1 MMRISI
7 AYPFR
12 KQIYSTEANW
22 KESILQF
29 IGERFQ
35 LLASQHPRIY
45 LLAVSGVAFLGY
57 GCLLLFP
64 MLLLVSSFAV
74 LNSLSSY
81 QALAFEQL
89 LIQVLML
96 VVSALVTYRIIQFRP
111 ALPESTVRN
120 RKQPAAM
127 LYQLVDDY
135 VHHYRSVKIDR
146 IVFTSE
152 FELDIVKTPRWPLP
166 IWFTTT
172 LVIGLPMIQCLS
184 VTRFQCALARLIG
197 QFSRRRIWRENLLY
211 QLRDIWP
218 LYNESSNHSSFG
230 YQPVRCYFSVYAPIY
245 RIISVPV
252 ARTEELAADTCA
264 MELFSDDDV
273 LDLITVQMACR
284 RYLEDECLPAMQRM
298 QATHSMTP
306 DGIAAGTVSL
316 ICKLIHSDSMAHWVM
331 KAGSEQSRLDD
342 TLPSLTERA
351 HNIGHTQALMHVTEP
366 ESAASVYLSSADSR
380 NDP

>member
-1 MMRISI
+1 MRISI

-96 VVSALVTYRIIQFRP
+96 VVSALVTYRIVCFKP
-111 ALPESTVRN
+111 VLPGSTVKIIN
-120 RKQPAAM
+120 KPSEK
-127 LYQLVDDY
+127 LFGLVDDY
-135 VHHYRSVKIDR
+135 IRHYRSARINR
-146 IVFTSE
+146 IVFTSD
-152 FELDIVKTPRWPLP
+152 FELDVVKTPCWSLP
-166 IWFTTT
+166 IWHTTT
-172 LVIGLPMIQCLS
+172 LIIGMPVIQCFS
-184 VTRFQCALARLIG
+184 VTRFQCALARRVGIS
-197 QFSRRRIWRENLLY
+197 SRRRKWKGSILY
-211 QLRDIWP
+211 QLRNTWP
-218 LYNESSNHSSFG
+218 LYAGNSDHYSFG
-230 YQPVRCYFSVYAPIY
+230 YQPIHWFFSVYAPVY
-245 RIISVPV
+245 RLISAPV
-252 ARTEELAADTCA
+252 ARTDELAADTCA

-273 LDLITVQMACR
+273 LDLITVQMACL
-284 RYLEDECLPAMQRM
+284 RYLEDECLPVVQKM
-298 QATHSMTP
+298 H
-306 DGIAAGTVSL
+306 DNDSL
-316 ICKLIHSDSMAHWVM
+316 I
-331 KAGSEQSRLDD
+331 R
-342 TLPSLTERA
+342 
-351 HNIGHTQALMHVTEP
+351 LMHQFF
-366 ESAASVYLSSADSR
+366 
-380 NDP
+380 